1 MSNVT
6 CTIPA
11 TYGDINTRD
20 PTHCSVHRQQEM
32 IDVIHKLCEH
42 PKCSTCPAYNKSG
55 IQGCR
60 ICASHKHADMVHI
73 QVYLCTSCGLDFR
86 FQDTTPAMMCVYCD
100 TNSTLRSKTKAN
112 HVKQVLENSF
122 PDILFIHDR
131 SISSIESIDQK
142 CVYRRFRPDFF
153 YDMNSHVVI
162 VEVDEHQHSMY
173 DASCERAR
181 EYHISDAIGRPTYF
195 IRYNPDSYHVNG
207 TNVKVKKTCRE
218 TRLISVLRDF
228 LFKSVTELT
237 LSGLETIF
245 LYYDEN

>member
-1 MSNVT
+1 
-6 CTIPA
+6 
-11 TYGDINTRD
+11 
-20 PTHCSVHRQQEM
+20 
-32 IDVIHKLCEH
+32 
-42 PKCSTCPAYNKSG
+42 
-55 IQGCR
+55 
-60 ICASHKHADMVHI
+60 
-73 QVYLCTSCGLDFR
+73 
-86 FQDTTPAMMCVYCD
+86 
-100 TNSTLRSKTKAN
+100 
-112 HVKQVLENSF
+112 
-122 PDILFIHDR
+122 
-131 SISSIESIDQK
+131 
-142 CVYRRFRPDFF
+142 
-153 YDMNSHVVI
+153 MNSHVVI

-218 TRLISVLRDF
+218 NRLISVLRDF